1 MDDILSRFSINC
13 HSSIRYAG
21 AMTVWFDPFRVADA
35 PCDADVVFVT
45 HDHYDHFSPED
56 IRRVMKPDA
65 VLVLPETCVAAA
77 LQAGFTPAQLL
88 PVRPGEAYTV
98 KDLPFTAVPAYNL
111 GKPFHPRG
119 NRWVGYVVTLEG
131 RRVYVAGDTDDTPD
145 ARSVSCDVAF
155 LPVGGTYTMTAAQAA
170 GLGVRYLMLKPCD
183 LSALVE
189 RMEEVRGGESLRCP
203 SPRRGDK
210 TGIETMV
217 TNIIHEI
224 GVPAHIKGYQYL
236 REAIIIA
243 VDDMDVINAITKVL
257 YPQVAKT
264 FGTTPSRVERAIR
277 HAIEVAWDRGD
288 LDTLQSF
295 FGYTVSNTKGKPTNS
310 EFIALIADRLQL
322 QLKSA
327 EAAQY

>member
-1 MDDILSRFSINC
+1 MRDPISPFSINC

-21 AMTVWFDPFRVADA
+21 GATVWFDPFRVADA

-155 LPVGGTYTMTAAQAA
+155 LPVGGTYTMTAAEAA
-170 GLGVRYLMLKPCD
+170 
-183 LSALVE
+183 ALANA
-189 RMEEVRGGESLRCP
+189 LHP
-203 SPRRGDK
+203 
-210 TGIETMV
+210 
-217 TNIIHEI
+217 
-224 GVPAHIKGYQYL
+224 Q
-236 REAIIIA
+236 IA
-243 VDDMDVINAITKVL
+243 VPTHYGSIVGAMTDGDD
-257 YPQVAKT
+257 
-264 FGTTPSRVERAIR
+264 F
-277 HAIEVAWDRGD
+277 
-288 LDTLQSF
+288 
-295 FGYTVSNTKGKPTNS
+295 
-310 EFIALIADRLQL
+310 
-322 QLKSA
+322 
-327 EAAQY
+327 AAQLTPDIRCVKLI

>member
-77 LQAGFTPAQLL
+77 LQAGFAPAQLL

-111 GKPFHPRG
+111 GKPFHPHG

-131 RRVYVAGDTDDTPD
+131 QRVYVAGDTDDTPD

-170 GLGVRYLMLKPCD
+170 GLAA
-183 LSALVE
+183 AL
-189 RMEEVRGGESLRCP
+189 RP
-203 SPRRGDK
+203 
-210 TGIETMV
+210 
-217 TNIIHEI
+217 
-224 GVPAHIKGYQYL
+224 Q
-236 REAIIIA
+236 IA
-243 VDDMDVINAITKVL
+243 VPTHYGCIV
-257 YPQVAKT
+257 
-264 FGTTPSRVERAIR
+264 GERTDGAAFAAALPADISAVQLIR
-277 HAIEVAWDRGD
+277 
-288 LDTLQSF
+288 Q
-295 FGYTVSNTKGKPTNS
+295 
-310 EFIALIADRLQL
+310 
-322 QLKSA
+322 
-327 EAAQY
+327 

>member
-77 LQAGFTPAQLL
+77 LRAGFTPAQLL

-98 KDLPFTAVPAYNL
+98 QGLPFTAVPAYNL

-170 GLGVRYLMLKPCD
+170 GLAA
-183 LSALVE
+183 AL
-189 RMEEVRGGESLRCP
+189 RP
-203 SPRRGDK
+203 
-210 TGIETMV
+210 
-217 TNIIHEI
+217 
-224 GVPAHIKGYQYL
+224 Q
-236 REAIIIA
+236 IA
-243 VDDMDVINAITKVL
+243 VPTHYGCIV
-257 YPQVAKT
+257 
-264 FGTTPSRVERAIR
+264 GERTDGAAFAAALPADISAVQLIR
-277 HAIEVAWDRGD
+277 
-288 LDTLQSF
+288 Q
-295 FGYTVSNTKGKPTNS
+295 
-310 EFIALIADRLQL
+310 
-322 QLKSA
+322 
-327 EAAQY
+327 

>member
-77 LQAGFTPAQLL
+77 LRAGFASAQLL

-98 KDLPFTAVPAYNL
+98 QGLPFTAVPAYNL

-119 NRWVGYVVTLEG
+119 NHWVGYVVTLEG

-170 GLGVRYLMLKPCD
+170 GLAA
-183 LSALVE
+183 AL
-189 RMEEVRGGESLRCP
+189 RP
-203 SPRRGDK
+203 
-210 TGIETMV
+210 
-217 TNIIHEI
+217 
-224 GVPAHIKGYQYL
+224 Q
-236 REAIIIA
+236 IA
-243 VDDMDVINAITKVL
+243 VPTHYGCIV
-257 YPQVAKT
+257 
-264 FGTTPSRVERAIR
+264 GERTDGA
-277 HAIEVAWDRGD
+277 AFAA
-288 LDTLQSF
+288 
-295 FGYTVSNTKGKPTNS
+295 
-310 EFIALIADRLQL
+310 ALPADISAVQL
-322 QLKSA
+322 VRQ
-327 EAAQY
+327 

>member
-56 IRRVMKPDA
+56 IHRVMKPGA

-77 LQAGFTPAQLL
+77 LRAGFASAQLL

-98 KDLPFTAVPAYNL
+98 KDLSFTAVPAYNL

-131 RRVYVAGDTDDTPD
+131 QRVYVAGDTDDTPD

-155 LPVGGTYTMTAAQAA
+155 LPVGGTYTMTASEAAALANAMTAAQAA
-170 GLGVRYLMLKPCD
+170 GLAA
-183 LSALVE
+183 AL
-189 RMEEVRGGESLRCP
+189 RP
-203 SPRRGDK
+203 
-210 TGIETMV
+210 
-217 TNIIHEI
+217 
-224 GVPAHIKGYQYL
+224 Q
-236 REAIIIA
+236 IA
-243 VDDMDVINAITKVL
+243 VPTHYGCIVGKRTDGAAFAAALPADISAVQL
-257 YPQVAKT
+257 
-264 FGTTPSRVERAIR
+264 IR
-277 HAIEVAWDRGD
+277 
-288 LDTLQSF
+288 Q
-295 FGYTVSNTKGKPTNS
+295 
-310 EFIALIADRLQL
+310 
-322 QLKSA
+322 
-327 EAAQY
+327 